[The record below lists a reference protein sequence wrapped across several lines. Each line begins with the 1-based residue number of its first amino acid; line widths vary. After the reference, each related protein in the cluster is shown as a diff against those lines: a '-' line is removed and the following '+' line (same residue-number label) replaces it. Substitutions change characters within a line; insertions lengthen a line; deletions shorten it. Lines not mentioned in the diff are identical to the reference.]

1 MKRKLRD
8 SDSERKRDR
17 MARPIDYPYHMTH
30 QEIADQLGIS
40 RVRVRQLEASGIKKL
55 RKRMALHQYYLD
67 HISSNSESRNQ
78 DHIPYV

>member
-1 MKRKLRD
+1 
-8 SDSERKRDR
+8 

-40 RVRVRQLEASGIKKL
+40 RVRVRQLEASALKKL

-67 HISSNSESRNQ
+67 YVSSNSESRTR
-78 DHIPYV
+78 DLFLYA